1 MDKLILK
8 FVLYIAKLFLKKEV
22 DFEKLKIIAETKLIM
37 DRRRVRVAMKNNNTK
52 KEPGNQILVTLIVY
66 GFMGLIIAFI
76 IPFVKDIVISMT
88 IIHCYVL
95 FMMAMTLIT
104 DFSSVLLDT
113 TDNQII
119 LPRPVSSKTFFVAR
133 LVHILVYLLQ
143 FTIAVAF
150 FPIIFTFITYGIFV
164 GISSIFTILL
174 TVLFSV
180 FLTYLLYGL
189 ILKFSSEQKLKD
201 IISGFQIVMTIFFAV
216 GFQIVPRLFNVD
228 KMANFT
234 MPIYWYTYFL
244 PPLWMANLLQSVKT
258 FNADLPHIGM
268 IILAITVPLITFWI
282 MIKFLAPS
290 FSKKIAALG
299 NAGDET
305 KSEEK
310 NAAENKTPLSE
321 KLSPVLCSNKTER
334 AGFELAWKMTGR
346 DKSFKIQFYPSLAYI
361 AVFAFVFIFS
371 SSKNY
376 AATWQNLPNTNSF
389 LWFVY
394 LPMFTISTAIQL
406 IAFNENFAASWVYF
420 SRPLHKPGSLISGA
434 LKSLLVKFMVPVVI
448 ILFAFGYYIWGL
460 KIIDD
465 FILGIFNN
473 ILIFLLISHI
483 SKSYLPFS
491 MQPNLKQ
498 QTGKFIQVI
507 VQMIV
512 IALLVLL
519 HYFAIK
525 VWWLV
530 AALIPVS
537 AISCYFLLRMV
548 QNYSWKKIA
557 T

>member
-8 FVLYIAKLFLKKEV
+8 FVLFIAKLFLQKEV
-22 DFEKLKIIAETKLIM
+22 DLEKLKIITETKLIM
-37 DRRRVRVAMKNNNTK
+37 DRRRVRIAMKNNATK
-52 KEPGNQILVTLIVY
+52 KEPSNQILVTLIVY
-66 GFMGLIIAFI
+66 FFMGLMVSFI
-76 IPFVKDIVISMT
+76 IPTVKDIVISMT
-88 IIHCYVL
+88 IVHSYVL

-104 DFSSVLLDT
+104 DFSSTLLDT

-143 FTIAVAF
+143 FTIAVSLC
-150 FPIIFTFITYGIFV
+150 PIIFTFITHGVFV
-164 GISSIFTILL
+164 GLAFIFTVLL

-201 IISGFQIVMTIFFAV
+201 VISGFQIVMTITFAI
-216 GFQIVPRLFNVD
+216 GFQIIPRLFNVD
-228 KMANFT
+228 KITNFT
-234 MPIYWYTYFL
+234 MPIHWYTYFL
-244 PPLWMANLLQSVKT
+244 PPLWMANLLQSVKILH
-258 FNADLPHIGM
+258 ADLPHIGM
-268 IILAITVPLITFWI
+268 IILAINIPLITFWV

-290 FSKKIAALG
+290 FSKKIAQLG
-299 NAGDET
+299 NAGDEAT
-305 KSEEK
+305 SKEK
-310 NAAENKTPLSE
+310 NAAKSKIPLSE
-321 KLSPVLCSNKTER
+321 KISPILCSNKTEG

-361 AVFAFVFIFS
+361 AVFAFIFIFS

-376 AATWQNLPNTNSF
+376 LATWQNLPNTNSF

-394 LPMFTISTAIQL
+394 LPIFTISTAIQL

-420 SRPLHKPGSLISGA
+420 SRPLQKPGSLISGA
-434 LKSLLVKFMVPVVI
+434 LKSLLIKFMLPVVLV
-448 ILFAFGYYIWGL
+448 LFIFAYNVWGA

-465 FILGIFNN
+465 FVFGIFNN
-473 ILIFLLISHI
+473 ILIFLLLSHF

-507 VQMIV
+507 IQMLV
-512 IALLVLL
+512 IGLLVALHYLALKIWWLVLL
-519 HYFAIK
+519 
-525 VWWLV
+525 
-530 AALIPVS
+530 LIPIS
-537 AISCYFLLRMV
+537 AISCYFLFRAV
-548 QNYSWKKIA
+548 QNYSWQKI
-557 T
+557 TT